1 MGWVKGVRD
10 GGKRGGG
17 DDVAI
22 TLIANIINC
31 LVHDVWFGDN
41 YVGGGQGGRQA
52 ASEEAVEDIMV
63 RVGGEGVVAIE
74 AEGEEAGG

>member
-1 MGWVKGVRD
+1 M
-10 GGKRGGG
+10 
-17 DDVAI
+17 
-22 TLIANIINC
+22 
-31 LVHDVWFGDN
+31 
-41 YVGGGQGGRQA
+41 GGGQGGQQA